1 MIDPEIDANL
11 KLERESLDPAV
22 RQKAS
27 QDLNRI
33 MGSKAENIWAFWVV
47 WANIAKTNVHGLDQF
62 KLEDGNPPTPNFFP
76 AISTCTTRGSPRTTL
91 TTPDS

>member
-1 MIDPEIDANL
+1 MIDPDIDANL

-33 MGSKAENIWAFWVV
+33 MGAKAENIWANWVV
-47 WANIAKTNVHGLDQF
+47 WANIHKTNVHGLDQF
-62 KLEDGNPPTPNFFP
+62 VLEDGNRPTPNYFP
-76 AISTCTTRGSPRTTL
+76 GYLNLHNAWKS
-91 TTPDS
+91 